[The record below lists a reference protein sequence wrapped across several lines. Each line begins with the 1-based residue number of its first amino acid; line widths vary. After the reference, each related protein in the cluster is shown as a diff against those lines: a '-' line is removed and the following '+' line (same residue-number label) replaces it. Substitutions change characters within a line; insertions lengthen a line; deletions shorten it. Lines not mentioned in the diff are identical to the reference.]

1 MTNEQPLTCKELVEI
16 ITDYLENRLSASER
30 VRFEA
35 HLAGC
40 TGCTNY
46 VNQMRRTITMLG
58 GLKEED
64 LPPQTQQDLLTIFQ
78 NWKTGSKHNTSD
90 S

>member
-1 MTNEQPLTCKELVEI
+1 MANEQPLTCKELVEI
-16 ITDYLENRLSASER
+16 ITDYLENRLPSSER
-30 VRFEA
+30 SRFEA

-46 VNQMRRTITMLG
+46 VSQMRRTITLLG
-58 GLKEED
+58 SLTEED
-64 LPPQTQQDLLTIFQ
+64 LPPQTQQDLLAIFQ
-78 NWKTGSKHNTSD
+78 NWKTASQNGPSD